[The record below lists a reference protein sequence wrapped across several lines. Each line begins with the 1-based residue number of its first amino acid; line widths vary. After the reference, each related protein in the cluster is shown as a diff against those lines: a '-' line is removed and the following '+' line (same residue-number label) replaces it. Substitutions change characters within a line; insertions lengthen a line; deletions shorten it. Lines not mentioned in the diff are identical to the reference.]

1 MQPKVFD
8 SLDQLDEWSENN
20 ANEIARHIL
29 KAWREIIEEGTEQIV
44 IVKAQPEEYHED
56 MNIIVEKGEEKEA
69 LETLLQEAIDR
80 EDYELAREITDL
92 QEKVDSKED

>member
-1 MQPKVFD
+1 MKPKVFAD
-8 SLDQLDEWSENN
+8 LDEMETWVGQNQD
-20 ANEIARHIL
+20 EIARHIL

-69 LETLLQEAIDR
+69 LETLLQEAIER

-92 QEKVDSKED
+92 QEKVD

>member
-1 MQPKVFD
+1 MEPIIFQD
-8 SLDQLDEWSENN
+8 LEEMETWTRENQD
-20 ANEIARHIL
+20 EIARHIL

-69 LETLLQEAIDR
+69 LETLLQEAIER

-92 QEKVDSKED
+92 QEKVD

>member
-1 MQPKVFD
+1 MEPKVFQD
-8 SLDQLDEWSENN
+8 LDDLEAYATNN
-20 ANEIARHIL
+20 QDEIARHIL

-69 LETLLQEAIDR
+69 LETLLQEAIER

-92 QEKVDSKED
+92 QEKVD